1 MRVFSRRNF
10 MKPLPSDDQSWQ
22 VNAKDPGRGHF
33 WVSMVKSVLRIAAGI
48 GLIFGSLTFCGI
60 MLILAEVLGIVEELV

>member
-1 MRVFSRRNF
+1 
-10 MKPLPSDDQSWQ
+10 MKPLPLDDQSWQ

-33 WVSMVKSVLRIAAGI
+33 SVSMVKSVLRIAAGI

-60 MLILAEVLGIVEELV
+60 MLVLAEALGILEELV